1 MVSGWFH
8 HFCVCHPFFF
18 VKTDGRPRKRSMLLF
33 WKMIFSAKAILFD
46 MDGVL
51 IDSAP
56 AVERVWRLWALAHGF
71 DPARVVAQAHGRRSI
86 ETIRAVAPAMDAEKE
101 NMVVEQMEI
110 DDKDGV
116 TALPGAARLLAQ
128 LPDECFAIVTSATR
142 PLAVA
147 RLGYAGLS
155 VPRHMVTAD
164 DVVHGKPSP
173 EPYLKGAAL
182 VGFAPPDCL
191 VFEDTP
197 PGIASARASGMRAVA
212 LQTTYPAHELQ
223 ASDAIVASLAD
234 VKAELR
240 DETIVVHVAPLPV
253 VKS

>member
-1 MVSGWFH
+1 
-8 HFCVCHPFFF
+8 
-18 VKTDGRPRKRSMLLF
+18 
-33 WKMIFSAKAILFD
+33 MIFSTKAILFD

-56 AVERVWRLWALAHGF
+56 AVERVWRVWAAIHGL

-101 NMVVEQMEI
+101 NIIVEQMEI

-128 LPDECFAIVTSATR
+128 LPDERFAIVTSATR

-155 VPRHMVTAD
+155 VPRYMITAD
-164 DVVHGKPSP
+164 DVVNGKPSP

-182 VGFAPPDCL
+182 LGFAPADCV

-197 PGIASARASGMRAVA
+197 AGIASARASAMQAIA
-212 LQTTYPAHELQ
+212 LQTTYPAKDLQ
-223 ASDAIVASLAD
+223 AADAIVASLAD

-240 DETIVVHVAPLPV
+240 GEVIVLHVAPIPM

>member
-1 MVSGWFH
+1 
-8 HFCVCHPFFF
+8 
-18 VKTDGRPRKRSMLLF
+18 
-33 WKMIFSAKAILFD
+33 MIFAAKAILFD

-56 AVERVWRLWALAHGF
+56 TVERVWRVWALAHGF

-86 ETIRAVAPAMDAEKE
+86 ETIRAVAPTMDAEKE
-101 NMVVEQMEI
+101 NILVEQMEI
-110 DDKDGV
+110 DDRDGV
-116 TALPGAARLLAQ
+116 AALPGAAELLGQ
-128 LPDECFAIVTSATR
+128 LPDERFAIVTSATR

-147 RLGYAGLS
+147 RLGYAGLP
-155 VPRHMVTAD
+155 VPRYMITAD
-164 DVVHGKPSP
+164 DVINGKPSP

-182 VGFAPPDCL
+182 LGFTPADCV

-197 PGIASARASGMRAVA
+197 AGIASARASAMQAVA
-212 LQTTYPAHELQ
+212 LRTTYPAQEVQ
-223 ASDAIVASLAD
+223 AADAIVASLED

-240 DETIVVHVAPLPV
+240 GEVIVLHVAPIPM

>member
-1 MVSGWFH
+1 
-8 HFCVCHPFFF
+8 
-18 VKTDGRPRKRSMLLF
+18 
-33 WKMIFSAKAILFD
+33 MIFSTQAILFD

-56 AVERVWRLWALAHGF
+56 AVERVWRVWALTHGF

-101 NMVVEQMEI
+101 NIIVEQMEI

-116 TALPGAARLLAQ
+116 TALPGAAELLGQ
-128 LPDECFAIVTSATR
+128 LPDERFAIVTSATR

-147 RLGYAGLS
+147 RLGYAGLRI
-155 VPRHMVTAD
+155 PRHMISAD
-164 DVVHGKPSP
+164 DVINGKPSP

-182 VGFAPPDCL
+182 LGATAGECL

-197 PGIASARASGMRAVA
+197 AGIASARASAMQTVA

-223 ASDAIVASLAD
+223 FADAIVTSLAD
-234 VKAELR
+234 VRAELR
-240 DETIVVHVAPLPV
+240 GGGIFLQVASV
-253 VKS
+253 TMVKS